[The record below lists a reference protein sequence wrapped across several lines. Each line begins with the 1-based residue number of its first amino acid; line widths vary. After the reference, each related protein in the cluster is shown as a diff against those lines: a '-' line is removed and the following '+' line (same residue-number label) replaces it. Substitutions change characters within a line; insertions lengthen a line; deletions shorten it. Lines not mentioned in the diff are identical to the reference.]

1 MTAPAIPRPLAR
13 RIDRLARRAHRF
25 HRFAHHPLCQPY
37 RDEVIRV
44 GRRAF
49 VCKGCALLAAGLL
62 AGVAAGVAAGPPVA
76 LASVALA
83 VALGLGL
90 VSLRTRLPKL
100 LGRFLPG
107 VGVGLAL
114 GSGWPG
120 VLGALLVIAGTGV
133 LYRRRGV
140 ERRRCATCPE
150 QSASPCSG
158 FARIVR
164 RERAFQRVANRWLR
178 DLPRSVA

>member
-1 MTAPAIPRPLAR
+1 
-13 RIDRLARRAHRF
+13 IDRLSKRAHAF

-44 GRRAF
+44 GRQTRL
-49 VCKGCALLAAGLL
+49 CKGCTLFAAGLV
-62 AGVAAGVAAGPPVA
+62 AGIAAGFVVRPPFGWGACA
-76 LASVALA
+76 LLL
-83 VALGLGL
+83 ALGAGFL
-90 VSLRTRLPKL
+90 SFCIRLPKFV
-100 LGRFLPG
+100 GRFLPG
-107 VGVGLAL
+107 AGLGLAL
-114 GSGWPG
+114 CAGWPAATG
-120 VLGALLVIAGTGV
+120 SLLALAGLGL

-140 ERRRCATCPE
+140 ARERCATCPE

>member
-13 RIDRLARRAHRF
+13 RIDRLSRRAHAF
-25 HRFAHHPLCQPY
+25 HRLAHHPLCAPY

-44 GRRAF
+44 GRRGR
-49 VCKGCALLAAGLL
+49 VCKGCSLLAAGLG
-62 AGVAAGVAAGPPVA
+62 AGGVAGAVAGPSLAFGIATLTIALAAG
-76 LASVALA
+76 LAS
-83 VALGLGL
+83 
-90 VSLRTRLPKL
+90 LRLRLPKP

-107 VGVGLAL
+107 AGLGLAL
-114 GSGWPG
+114 FSGWPAA
-120 VLGALLVIAGTGV
+120 LGALLALAAAWL

-140 ERRRCATCPE
+140 ARERCAICPE

-158 FARIVR
+158 FLPIVR

>member
-1 MTAPAIPRPLAR
+1 VTAPPIPRPLAR
-13 RIDRLARRAHRF
+13 RIDRLSKRAHAF

-44 GRRAF
+44 GKRARL
-49 VCKGCALLAAGLL
+49 CKGCSLFAAGLV
-62 AGVAAGVAAGPPVA
+62 AGLVAGFVVRPPFGWGVCG
-76 LASVALA
+76 LLL
-83 VALGLGL
+83 ALGAGL
-90 VSLRTRLPKL
+90 FSLRSRVPKFV
-100 LGRFLPG
+100 GRFLPG
-107 VGVGLAL
+107 AGLGLAL
-114 GSGWPG
+114 CAGWPAATG
-120 VLGALLVIAGTGV
+120 SLLVLAGLGL

-140 ERRRCATCPE
+140 ARERCATCRE

-164 RERAFQRVANRWLR
+164 RERAFQRVANRWQR